1 MSFRK
6 VPLRVLTAIALILRI
21 ASGRVVI
28 IFTSVLLSGAFQHA
42 VSFVVW
48 VLKEHTSQVLHF
60 RTDTRTQYFDILHSG
75 QLGAPCVLVGWAA
88 VDKCNGSLCSVLVPF
103 REARRKKEVLSLGY
117 HGNVVDLW

>member
-48 VLKEHTSQVLHF
+48 VLNEHTSQVLHF

-75 QLGAPCVLVGWAA
+75 QLGAPCVLVG
-88 VDKCNGSLCSVLVPF
+88 VGSCAQVRWGPLFCSCAL
-103 REARRKKEVLSLGY
+103 
-117 HGNVVDLW
+117 